1 MFDRMVFLGSVFN
14 AEEMEALLTFL
25 NDNPNII
32 VAFRRRKTVMLVNAE
47 KILVRKVAA
56 VQKLVDSLEL
66 RNYLI
71 KLEETPTFIVYK
83 FRPAEVK
90 ELHDLAIAVY
100 AISNLI
106 DTPQQNQTQPELPV
120 ESQPV
125 EQTEKKKKVKKAETP
140 NNNSLEKTGKP
151 KKNEKAEKA
160 GKVQKAESE
169 TKNKRNELTAQT
181 TKKAQKT
188 IRKKLKV

>member
-25 NDNPNII
+25 NDNPNVI
-32 VAFRRRKTVMLVNAE
+32 VAFRKRKTVMLVNAE
-47 KILVRKVAA
+47 KIVVRKIAA

-90 ELHDLAIAVY
+90 ELHDLAIALY

-106 DTPQQNQTQPELPV
+106 DTPQQGQLEPEPV
-120 ESQPV
+120 VEAKPV
-125 EQTEKKKKVKKAETP
+125 KQKKKEAQKTDKVETADKVQKVKKAEKP
-140 NNNSLEKTGKP
+140 QKPEKSDKP
-151 KKNEKAEKA
+151 KT
-160 GKVQKAESE
+160 QKAKEID
-169 TKNKRNELTAQT
+169 KPV
-181 TKKAQKT
+181 
-188 IRKKLKV
+188 RKKVKV